1 MLKDKISDY
10 EHEGGGAVLWYV
22 LHIDNTVKCVR
33 TRGGTFCFLFYL
45 EFYIWSL
52 GGTFCLWIKLAS
64 VYGLGEVRF
73 VYG

>member
-1 MLKDKISDY
+1 MLEDKISDY
-10 EHEGGGAVLWYV
+10 EHEGVLWYV
-22 LHIDNTVKCVR
+22 LHIDNTVKCIG
-33 TRGGTFCFLFYL
+33 TRGGTFCLLLNL
-45 EFYIWSL
+45 EIYIWTL